1 MAMKYFF
8 NPLGGVIGKKI
19 NTTPIRFDYTGA
31 AQEYIVPLGCKRLSI
46 DCVGARGSTN
56 NNISTPGRGGRVTC
70 ILNVKSK
77 QKLYLYVGQAG
88 SDSSFS
94 NAFNGGGKGKEPT
107 NQSKFLNGGGA
118 SDIRTVKA
126 LGGSWYNTSH
136 TSFSTDYSLL
146 SRLVVAGG
154 GGGSNSDG
162 VSVYGGAGGGL
173 VGGTGGGNASAL
185 SSLSGKGGSQSSGGA
200 GGSGSDTVGRSG
212 DFGLGADGGTSSF
225 EYGGGG
231 GGGYYGGGSA
241 GVGYPN
247 WGMGGGGSSYTDPVL
262 CSEVVHTQ
270 GYNNGNGYII
280 ITPLEK

>member
-8 NPLGGVIGKKI
+8 NPMGGSQIKI
-19 NTTPIRFDYTGA
+19 DTTPIRFDYTGA
-31 AQEYIVPLGCKRLSI
+31 VQEYIVPRGCKRLSI
-46 DCVGARGSTN
+46 ECCGASGSTSASN
-56 NNISTPGRGGRVTC
+56 STPGKGGKVTC
-70 ILNVKSK
+70 ILNVKSN

-88 SDSSFS
+88 LASYS
-94 NAFNGGGKGKEPT
+94 NAFNGGGRGREPT
-107 NQSKFLNGGGA
+107 NASKVLNGGGA

-126 LGGSWYNTSH
+126 SNNSWYNTSH
-136 TSFSTDYSLL
+136 ASFSSDTSLL
-146 SRLVVAGG
+146 SRLIVAGG

-162 VSVYGGAGGGL
+162 VSVYGGSGGGL
-173 VGGTGGGNASAL
+173 VGGKGGGNNSALASLSGNGGSQTGGGN
-185 SSLSGKGGSQSSGGA
+185 
-200 GGSGSDTVGRSG
+200 GGSGSDTVGRGG

-247 WGMGGGGSSYTDPVL
+247 WGMGGGGSSYTDPTL

-270 GYNNGNGYII
+270 GYNSGNGYII